1 MENPY
6 ILQTKIYGNGLV
18 AFETDL
24 YKGLIYKGYTI
35 QPYSPKLELDY
46 LLTKSISLA
55 PDVTDTT
62 VAQFKT
68 LPETL
73 PSFLQGFGDVH
84 FWLGLQRLGLY
95 HQTPL

>member
-1 MENPY
+1 
-6 ILQTKIYGNGLV
+6 V

-24 YKGLIYKGYTI
+24 YKGLF
-35 QPYSPKLELDY
+35 
-46 LLTKSISLA
+46 TKVTLSSRILQSWNWIIFSRSQSA
-55 PDVTDTT
+55 WPDVTDTT